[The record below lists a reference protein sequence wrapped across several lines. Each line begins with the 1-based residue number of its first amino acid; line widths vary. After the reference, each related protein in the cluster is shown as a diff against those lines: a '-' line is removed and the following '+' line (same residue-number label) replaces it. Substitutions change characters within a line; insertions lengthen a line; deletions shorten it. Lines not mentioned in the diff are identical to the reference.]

1 MTVRFIRYAEFTPYF
16 PLSYSPPPVR
26 SSQRIG
32 MGWVILQDKSKASWR
47 AGRVARAGSVR
58 GAGRART
65 LGAFAPLRETD
76 PFDFAQDMSFD
87 VAQESPFDRLRTDPV
102 GVRLSL
108 QKGAKKLTKW
118 VIFITLTK
126 VRPRTKNPAGSLRQ
140 GSCPTHRSGRLA
152 MDVVDHI
159 LGAIGRRLDVLAGAA
174 DGVAGRKRKRAADD
188 GDRGEFLD
196 HLIISYVA

>member
-1 MTVRFIRYAEFTPYF
+1 MRFIRYAEFTPYF

-32 MGWVILQDKSKASWR
+32 MGWVMLSDNEERR

-102 GVRLSL
+102 GES
-108 QKGAKKLTKW
+108 A
-118 VIFITLTK
+118 
-126 VRPRTKNPAGSLRQ
+126 
-140 GSCPTHRSGRLA
+140 
-152 MDVVDHI
+152 
-159 LGAIGRRLDVLAGAA
+159 
-174 DGVAGRKRKRAADD
+174 
-188 GDRGEFLD
+188 
-196 HLIISYVA
+196 